1 VARTRAR
8 SWRNWAGSQLCAPSS
23 VRRPVEESS
32 LVRIVEE
39 AASRG
44 ERVKAV
50 GSGHSFSAIALTEGC
65 LVDLTRYAAVL
76 ASDLE
81 RGAVTVQSGIRLSRL
96 SEELHRRGLA
106 LPNLGDIAYQSVA
119 GAISTATHGTGVR
132 LGNLSTLVTGLRMV
146 SGKGELVECS
156 VSSQPDLL
164 RVARVGLGA
173 LGLISTVTLSCVPRF
188 RLRAVE
194 RVERLDAVLEGLDEA
209 VRENEHFELFWIPHT
224 GFALTKRNN
233 RTEAPLA
240 PRSPLRELTQD
251 VLVGNLVFGALCRLG
266 RLNPSWIP
274 RLPRWMP
281 STGQVD
287 YVDRSDRVFTSPRL
301 VRFVEME
308 YAIPREAAAEA
319 VRGVRRFVEESG
331 QLVSFPVEV
340 RFVAADD
347 IPLSPAYG
355 RESAFVAVHV
365 YRGMP
370 YEEYFR
376 GVERI
381 MRDFEGRPHWGKIH
395 FQSAET
401 LARLYPEWDRFQE
414 ARARLDP
421 AGRFSNSHL
430 DRVLGPVGG

>member
-1 VARTRAR
+1 
-8 SWRNWAGSQLCAPSS
+8 
-23 VRRPVEESS
+23 
-32 LVRIVEE
+32 
-39 AASRG
+39 
-44 ERVKAV
+44 
-50 GSGHSFSAIALTEGC
+50 
-65 LVDLTRYAAVL
+65 
-76 ASDLE
+76 
-81 RGAVTVQSGIRLSRL
+81 
-96 SEELHRRGLA
+96 
-106 LPNLGDIAYQSVA
+106 
-119 GAISTATHGTGVR
+119 
-132 LGNLSTLVTGLRMV
+132 
-146 SGKGELVECS
+146 
-156 VSSQPDLL
+156 
-164 RVARVGLGA
+164 
-173 LGLISTVTLSCVPRF
+173 
-188 RLRAVE
+188 
-194 RVERLDAVLEGLDEA
+194 
-209 VRENEHFELFWIPHT
+209 
-224 GFALTKRNN
+224 
-233 RTEAPLA
+233 
-240 PRSPLRELTQD
+240 
-251 VLVGNLVFGALCRLG
+251 
-266 RLNPSWIP
+266 
-274 RLPRWMP
+274 
-281 STGQVD
+281 
-287 YVDRSDRVFTSPRL
+287 

-319 VRGVRRFVEESG
+319 VRRVRRFVEESG

-414 ARARLDP
+414 VRARLDP

>member
-1 VARTRAR
+1 
-8 SWRNWAGSQLCAPSS
+8 
-23 VRRPVEESS
+23 
-32 LVRIVEE
+32 
-39 AASRG
+39 
-44 ERVKAV
+44 
-50 GSGHSFSAIALTEGC
+50 
-65 LVDLTRYAAVL
+65 
-76 ASDLE
+76 
-81 RGAVTVQSGIRLSRL
+81 
-96 SEELHRRGLA
+96 
-106 LPNLGDIAYQSVA
+106 
-119 GAISTATHGTGVR
+119 
-132 LGNLSTLVTGLRMV
+132 MV
-146 SGKGELVECS
+146 SGKGERIECS
-156 VSSQPDLL
+156 ASSQPDLL

-224 GFALTKRNN
+224 GSALTKRNN
-233 RTEAPLA
+233 RTDAPLA
-240 PRSPLRELTQD
+240 PRSPLREFTQD

-281 STGQVD
+281 SAGPVD

-319 VRGVRRFVEESG
+319 VRRVRRFVEESG

-414 ARARLDP
+414 VRARLDP